1 MKKINIGAGNLWKSK
16 GWETL
21 DNAPV
26 DYNYNW
32 QHFGKLWDTKLKS
45 ESYDIVFSS
54 HTLEHIS
61 QFRVEKSIFEMN
73 RILKIG
79 GTLRILVPDLES
91 SAKAYINKDKNFFKF
106 SKHYNDSLGIGANF
120 LRQIISPGGQTIA
133 INREFEEILGGY
145 AHLFCYDFEIIKTL
159 LKKWG
164 FKNIKKCSP
173 GKSSIPEMQEF
184 QHFVIN
190 GKKYDMAHPLV
201 MKKKYL
207 KDNYDFFQ
215 SGFDKKWNSQLVV
228 EAIKL
233 KNLDFSKTK
242 KTALLEQARYN
253 SFLDKIKIR
262 LFFLISNLIDILYKL
277 SKVMKMNFVIKK
289 ILFFIKK

>member
-54 HTLEHIS
+54 HTLEHIP
-61 QFRVEKSIFEMN
+61 QFRVEKSIFEIN

-79 GTLRILVPDLES
+79 GKLRILVPDLES
-91 SAKAYINKDKNFFKF
+91 SVKAYIKKDKDFFKF
-106 SKHYNDSLGIGANF
+106 SKHYDDSLGIGGNF
-120 LRQIISPGGQTIA
+120 IRQIVSAGGQTIA
-133 INREFEEILGGY
+133 INREFEEILGSY
-145 AHLFCYDFEIIKTL
+145 AHLFCYDFEMMKTL
-159 LKKWG
+159 LRKWG
-164 FKNIKKCSP
+164 FNNIKKCSP
-173 GKSSIPEMQEF
+173 GKSSIPEMHEF

-190 GKKYDMAHPLV
+190 GKKYDMGHPLV

-207 KDNYDFFQ
+207 DDDSVYFQ
-215 SGFDKKWNSQLVV
+215 SGFDKKWNSQLVI
-228 EAIKL
+228 EAVKS
-233 KNLDFSKTK
+233 KNINFFKTK
-242 KTALLEQARYN
+242 KIAFLEQSRYN
-253 SFLDKIKIR
+253 SPLDNIKIR
-262 LFFLISNLIDILYKL
+262 LFFLISNSIDSLYKL
-277 SKVMKMNFVIKK
+277 SKILKINVVIKK